1 MGQKFGSELLY
12 EAVQGFV
19 APSAA
24 SEGFI
29 VTEGSVSYVAS
40 SRD

>member
-1 MGQKFGSELLY
+1 MGQKFESELLY

-24 SEGFI
+24 CEGFI
-29 VTEGSVSYVAS
+29 GTEGSVSYVAS
-40 SRD
+40 SQG

>member
-1 MGQKFGSELLY
+1 MGQKFGGELFY
-12 EAVQGFV
+12 GAVQGFV

-29 VTEGSVSYVAS
+29 GTEGSVSYVAS
-40 SRD
+40 SQG